1 MTKIELHGAT
11 LHGAT
16 LPDGWT
22 VETSRPH
29 ADLLIISRNTP
40 GAKWPGGMVT
50 IDMRRRIFNAGDVI
64 PVRHVMPASDGGR
77 SEYRGRNWQKRIIQ
91 DSCGWLEKTMT

>member
-1 MTKIELHGAT
+1 MEKIE

-22 VETSRPH
+22 AEASGAH
-29 ADLLIISRNTP
+29 ADMPTISRNAP

-50 IDMRRRIFNAGDVI
+50 IDMRRRIFDAGDVI
-64 PVRHVMPASDGGR
+64 PVRHVVPAAGGL
-77 SEYRGRNWQKRIIQ
+77 SEYRGRNWQKRIIR
-91 DSCGWLEKTMT
+91 DACAWLEKTMT